1 MKKWTGILLFL
12 GSAAAFAAPCD
23 TKRDLLLDNSET
35 KVWRST
41 ICPNQQLPFH
51 THEHARV
58 AIPAE
63 DGSLK
68 VIYQSGKT
76 EVIKLKKNQPIF
88 LDKAQ
93 GKEAHQDVNTTQ
105 HILHITVIELSKD

>member
-1 MKKWTGILLFL
+1 MKKLAGFLFVL
-12 GSAAAFAAPCD
+12 INAAAFAAPCE
-23 TKRDLLLDNSET
+23 TRRDILLENSET

-41 ICPNQQLPFH
+41 ICPNQRLPFH

-63 DGSLK
+63 NGTLK

-76 EVIKLKKNQPIF
+76 EIIEFKKNQPVF
-88 LDKAQ
+88 LNKAQ
-93 GKEAHQDVNTTQ
+93 GKMPHQDVNTEKNR
-105 HILHITVIELSKD
+105 LHIKVIEFSND

>member
-1 MKKWTGILLFL
+1 MIKLTGFLFL
-12 GSAAAFAAPCD
+12 LITAAAFAAPCE
-23 TKRDLLLDNSET
+23 TRREMLLENGET

-41 ICPNQQLPFH
+41 ICPNQRLPFH

-63 DGSLK
+63 NGVLK

-76 EVIKLKKNQPIF
+76 EIIEFKKNQPVF
-88 LDKAQ
+88 LSKAQ
-93 GKEAHQDVNTTQ
+93 GKAPHQDVNTSKNR
-105 HILHITVIELSKD
+105 LHITVIEFSND